1 MESFGSDELD
11 RAETRAAGQGTKR
24 RSDRILEDGSLAGV
38 KKNAA
43 EQRAWIFFQDE
54 SGFTQQPSIRRTW
67 APRGETPILRARG
80 NHWTKTSV
88 AAALGFRWD
97 GRKTRLLARTNPDS
111 FNTESLIVFLKALK
125 RFVKGSQ
132 VNLVWDHLPAHRSLI
147 MREFLIGQRDWLQIE
162 WLPGYAPDLNP
173 TEAVWNNIK
182 GRELAN
188 FCADQL
194 QEATDAFRRGLR
206 RVAHTAKLPFSFL
219 QHAGLLF

>member
-1 MESFGSDELD
+1 M
-11 RAETRAAGQGTKR
+11 
-24 RSDRILEDGSLAGV
+24 AGV

-97 GRKTRLLARTNPDS
+97 GRKTRLLARTKPDS

-125 RFVKGSQ
+125 RFVKGSK
-132 VNLVWDHLPAHRSLI
+132 VILVWDHLPAHRSLI

-162 WLPGYAPDLNP
+162 WL
-173 TEAVWNNIK
+173 
-182 GRELAN
+182 
-188 FCADQL
+188 
-194 QEATDAFRRGLR
+194 
-206 RVAHTAKLPFSFL
+206 
-219 QHAGLLF
+219 

>member
-1 MESFGSDELD
+1 M
-11 RAETRAAGQGTKR
+11 
-24 RSDRILEDGSLAGV
+24 
-38 KKNAA
+38 
-43 EQRAWIFFQDE
+43 
-54 SGFTQQPSIRRTW
+54 
-67 APRGETPILRARG
+67 
-80 NHWTKTSV
+80 

-97 GRKTRLLARTNPDS
+97 GRKTRLLARTKPDS

-125 RFVKGSQ
+125 RFVKGSK
-132 VNLVWDHLPAHRSLI
+132 VILVWDHLPAHRSLI

-182 GRELAN
+182 GREMAN

-206 RVAHTAKLPFSFL
+206 RVAHTAKLPLSFL